1 MFDGKSVRVACLGGG
16 PGSDFLGILKYCIEY
31 HRTPELK
38 CDLFDREAAWGE
50 SWSDVDDKI
59 STEDKLHTRTV
70 YQHLD
75 VTEPATYEWREKYL
89 KQSDLFTMIYFLSE
103 VYNLMDDG
111 ADDYFNHLLGGIRS
125 GALVLYVDNNHSAF
139 TSWIEG
145 KFKTHKLK
153 IVGHGDGR
161 ETLPT
166 DEEKRDL
173 GKYYDKFNSQP
184 RLEADIAWHIA
195 RKR

>member
-1 MFDGKSVRVACLGGG
+1 
-16 PGSDFLGILKYCIEY
+16 
-31 HRTPELK
+31 
-38 CDLFDREAAWGE
+38 
-50 SWSDVDDKI
+50 
-59 STEDKLHTRTV
+59 
-70 YQHLD
+70 
-75 VTEPATYEWREKYL
+75 
-89 KQSDLFTMIYFLSE
+89 MIYFLSE

-111 ADDYFNHLLGGIRS
+111 ADDYFTHLLGGIRS

-173 GKYYDKFNSQP
+173 GKYYDKFDSQP
-184 RLEADIAWHIA
+184 KLEADIAWRIA